1 VLTPPVLMPQH
12 GTFIRSIRTNE
23 GWARTATHATHV
35 ALRHGCDIGVAQG
48 KSMAVAVAG
57 KTGNALVVPH
67 LSQANT
73 IPQPRTT
80 AGMRADKAPRANRQ
94 CDGLGIVESSQEF
107 VRKQEDEEEGGS
119 NMRSN
124 IGGSNMRTHTHGRT
138 QRAIKRPFWSDSLSP
153 SRATCCNHAYP
164 CPCAVIL

>member
-1 VLTPPVLMPQH
+1 MPQH

-35 ALRHGCDIGVAQG
+35 ALRHGCDVGVAQG
-48 KSMAVAVAG
+48 KSMDVAVAG
-57 KTGNALVVPH
+57 KTGNALGVAH
-67 LSQANT
+67 LATLLSQPNT

-80 AGMRADKAPRANRQ
+80 AGMRGDKARRANRQ
-94 CDGLGIVESSQEF
+94 SDGLAIVERSQEF
-107 VRKQEDEEEGGS
+107 VTKQEDEEEAGS

-124 IGGSNMRTHTHGRT
+124 IGGSNMPPHTHART